1 MNPHE
6 RKRQRVANL
15 RQPNTAMASAFPRAL
30 MHWASR
36 RANDETKIVVP
47 TGVVTSEELRRVVC
61 ALIAITA
68 KRRDLSQPQS

>member
-15 RQPNTAMASAFPRAL
+15 RQPNTAMASAFLKAL